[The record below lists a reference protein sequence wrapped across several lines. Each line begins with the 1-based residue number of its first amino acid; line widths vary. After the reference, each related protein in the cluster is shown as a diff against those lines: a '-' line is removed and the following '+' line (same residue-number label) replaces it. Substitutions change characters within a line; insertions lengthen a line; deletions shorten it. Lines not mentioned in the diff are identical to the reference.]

1 MRSAGL
7 CLGIALALAALPAL
21 ASDAGVVTIV
31 DGSARVLRGT
41 VWYKLVAG
49 ATFQE
54 GDVVDAGERTT
65 VQVELT
71 PGGTLNLVGP
81 GALYAASLPPRSDKA
96 DAPAEFALDR
106 GWLKFVVP
114 ATAGSARLRTPTALV
129 STSEAVFVT
138 RADVRTFE
146 LFIESGAAKV
156 FEAGRTGREGAAHDA
171 KAGEYWMRDG
181 DKPFSSERR
190 APVKFVAS
198 MPRHLIDKL
207 ASLAAKFKG
216 KRPPLAVDREV
227 TLAEA
232 DPWLAGPYRRAFAR
246 RLGGRLADPAFRK
259 AVEANIAAYPDF
271 DRVLHP
277 EKYPAGV
284 AAPAPGAAPA
294 ATAAPGATAAPA
306 AAPTTGTAAKG
317 ATPAPASPPGAVA
330 PPPGAPA
337 QKGAPAAAV
346 PPQAP
351 TTPAKPGARTSLL
364 PPPFTLALGIFRI
377 PGSVL

>member
-1 MRSAGL
+1 MRNAGL
-7 CLGIALALAALPAL
+7 CFGIALALVALPAL
-21 ASDAGVVTIV
+21 AADAGVVTIV
-31 DGSARVLRGT
+31 DGTARVMRGT

-49 ATFQE
+49 APFQE
-54 GDVVDAGERTT
+54 GDVVDADERTT

-81 GALYAASLPPRSDKA
+81 GALYAATLPARNDKA
-96 DAPAEFALDR
+96 DAAAEFALDR

-114 ATAGSARLRTPTALV
+114 ASAGGARLRTPTALL
-129 STSEAVFVT
+129 STNEAVFVA
-138 RADVRTFE
+138 RADARVFE
-146 LFIESGAAKV
+146 LFIESGAAKI

-181 DKPFSSERR
+181 DKPFASERR

-198 MPRHLIDKL
+198 MPRHLTDRL

-277 EKYPAGV
+277 EKYPASA
-284 AAPAPGAAPA
+284 AAPAPGAAPVPGA
-294 ATAAPGATAAPA
+294 PATAA
-306 AAPTTGTAAKG
+306 
-317 ATPAPASPPGAVA
+317 APASPTTAA
-330 PPPGAPA
+330 PKTATPPGTPPATTA
-337 QKGAPAAAV
+337 QKAVPPTAV

-351 TTPAKPGARTSLL
+351 TAPAKPGARTSLL
-364 PPPFTLALGIFRI
+364 PPPFTLALGIFRV